1 MPKLVCTQ
9 ICVLS
14 DGVCAYV
21 GATKSGSRYSAIFA
35 PQKRYTRCW
44 LLARQRGVR
53 DVDSNNQREINV
65 GESATTCRHSH
76 EDAKRG
82 EEDIVARYHETVVQS
97 SAGPSRVGPEAEHGA
112 DQHAIFVQ

>member
-21 GATKSGSRYSAIFA
+21 GATKSGSRYSAI
-35 PQKRYTRCW
+35 
-44 LLARQRGVR
+44 
-53 DVDSNNQREINV
+53 S
-65 GESATTCRHSH
+65 TTCRHSH